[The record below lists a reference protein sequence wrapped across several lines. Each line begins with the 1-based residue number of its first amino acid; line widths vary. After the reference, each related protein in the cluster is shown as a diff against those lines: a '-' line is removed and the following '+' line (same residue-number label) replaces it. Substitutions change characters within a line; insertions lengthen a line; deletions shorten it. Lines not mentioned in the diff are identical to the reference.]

1 MKHDTDGKLCN
12 CGCCLFH
19 YFRHDRVPQEEVA
32 EVSILITA
40 LIVLLVV
47 ILDGCDYRWQERRKQ
62 YELDTD
68 SASRD
73 KHYGDGRHFERNNRT
88 D

>member
-1 MKHDTDGKLCN
+1 M
-12 CGCCLFH
+12 
-19 YFRHDRVPQEEVA
+19 
-32 EVSILITA
+32 SIIVTA

-47 ILDGCDYRWQERRKQ
+47 ILDGYDYRWQERRKQ

-68 SASRD
+68 SASSS
-73 KHYGDGRHFERNNRT
+73 KHYGDGRHFERSDRA